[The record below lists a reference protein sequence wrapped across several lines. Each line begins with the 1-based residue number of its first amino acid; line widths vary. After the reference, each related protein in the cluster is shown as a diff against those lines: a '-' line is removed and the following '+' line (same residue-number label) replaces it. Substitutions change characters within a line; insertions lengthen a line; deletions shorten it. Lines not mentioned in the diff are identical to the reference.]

1 MQAQAANTPARPD
14 HSAAFWREDFK
25 DSLFQLS
32 LF

>member
-1 MQAQAANTPARPD
+1 MQAQAAEYLATPD

-25 DSLFQLS
+25 DSLFQLN

>member
-1 MQAQAANTPARPD
+1 MQAQVAPNAFG
-14 HSAAFWREDFK
+14 AAFWREDFK